1 MNRALEAIKDMLF
14 SADANFESLVIVVSA
29 SFTFGHFEAR
39 HTVAHILANGSCDS
53 HLLATSTQL

>member
-29 SFTFGHFEAR
+29 SFTFGDFDLLKLISIPGHN
-39 HTVAHILANGSCDS
+39 TVVSAGFV
-53 HLLATSTQL
+53 TE